1 MGHGRRKKRTHI
13 VVDEQVP
20 RSLVVKSGHVGR
32 TVAALVQNVRQVMEP
47 YTAVRLRER
56 PSNKIKDYQAVSNQL
71 GLTHLLLFS
80 QTTTTN
86 LRIVRFPRGPTLY
99 FRVEKYS
106 LAKEQTFLTP
116 PLVLLNNFGSS
127 NEFKLMTAMLQ
138 NMFPAINPSTMPV
151 ARRVVL
157 FNYHDGVI
165 DFRHYAIKVKP
176 AGVTKGVKRVKG
188 LPFLGKYDDIS
199 DYVLQEAIESD
210 AEDHHEQQAVRLTE
224 LGPRMELRL
233 VKIED
238 GLCDGKV
245 LYHSH
250 IRKTPKEIEVQDQ
263 QHQKTAKSKG
273 FSNESSDGDSESED
287 VSNSSDNESEDD
299 SDDSDAARSKSAK
312 RFK

>member
-1 MGHGRRKKRTHI
+1 MGHGRRKKRTHL
-13 VVDEQVP
+13 VPADDDQVP

-80 QTTTTN
+80 QTTSTN
-86 LRIVRFPRGPTLY
+86 LRIARFPRGPTLY

-116 PLVLLNNFGSS
+116 PLVLLNNFGQG

-157 FNYHDGVI
+157 FNYQEDTGII
-165 DFRHYAIKVKP
+165 DFRHYAIKIKP

-188 LPFLGKYDDIS
+188 LPSLGKYDDIS
-199 DYVLQEAIESD
+199 EYVLQEAVESD
-210 AEDHHEQQAVRLTE
+210 AEDHHEQQAVRLIE
-224 LGPRMELRL
+224 LGPRMDLRL

-238 GLCDGKV
+238 GLCGGKV
-245 LYHSH
+245 LYHNH
-250 IRKTPKEIEVQDQ
+250 IHKSPEEIALQDK
-263 QHQKTAKSKG
+263 QHQQ
-273 FSNESSDGDSESED
+273 NIDSSDGDGDDGDNDDEMES
-287 VSNSSDNESEDD
+287 SSD
-299 SDDSDAARSKSAK
+299 DAQTQPAKRSKSK
-312 RFK
+312 